1 MELIKFKNKFEKEIN
16 KKIDFKKS
24 FINNQIDSLDLISL
38 VMIVEKELK
47 IKISENKLSK
57 LENFI
62 QLETLVKK
70 LKNK

>member
-1 MELIKFKNKFEKEIN
+1 MELIEFKDKFEKEIN
-16 KKIDFKKS
+16 KKINFKKS

-47 IKISENKLSK
+47 IKIPESKLSK

-62 QLETLVKK
+62 QFETLVKK
-70 LKNK
+70 LKK

>member
-1 MELIKFKNKFEKEIN
+1 MELIEFKDKFEKEIN
-16 KKIDFKKS
+16 KKINFKKS

-57 LENFI
+57 VKNFL
-62 QLETLVKK
+62 QLEILIKK
-70 LKNK
+70 LSK

>member
-70 LKNK
+70 LKK